1 MISFRESATLQTPDI
16 KDGLAYDIP
25 DTRDGYIRSAQ
36 YVVDMYTW
44 KKHPAVAFHYNDV
57 NDKAVLLLKK
67 LHREMIEVLGG
78 RGGEALTNDDV
89 DKVTELVTYYIREI
103 G

>member
-16 KDGLAYDIP
+16 KDGMAYDIP

-89 DKVTELVTYYIREI
+89 DRVTELVTYYIREI

>member
-57 NDKAVLLLKK
+57 NDKAVVLLKK

-78 RGGEALTNDDV
+78 RGGEALTDDDITRV
-89 DKVTELVTYYIREI
+89 NELVHQCLGKI

>member
-44 KKHPAVAFHYNDV
+44 KNHPAVAFHYNDV
-57 NDKAVLLLKK
+57 NDKAVVLLKK